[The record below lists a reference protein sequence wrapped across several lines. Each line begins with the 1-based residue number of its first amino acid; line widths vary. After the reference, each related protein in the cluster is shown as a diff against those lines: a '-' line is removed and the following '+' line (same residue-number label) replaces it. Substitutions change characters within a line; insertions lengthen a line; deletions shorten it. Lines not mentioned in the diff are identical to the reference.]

1 MDVNCST
8 DRRTSLAPRSPENES
23 GRRATEREDS
33 GHDEVIVA
41 ARARGGSRPRA
52 SPPQFLDPALRTLSM
67 KSPIRVLLPA
77 SVFLF
82 SGWILACEGHA
93 PSTPEGWQTLT
104 NVTGKCQLA
113 IPPDWTA
120 QTAGPPGA
128 VKTGTSYSV
137 LFMLTAP
144 RATFAQ
150 MQSITKRTWR
160 IRPAFA
166 VVSESA
172 TRAIYR
178 YSPADWY
185 EWTVIVAGTP
195 ACAARLTSP
204 VANDSLAMQIAATL
218 SPR

>member
-1 MDVNCST
+1 MLFMKLSIRVPLTAVALLCAAGILARDVHAQS
-8 DRRTSLAPRSPENES
+8 APR
-23 GRRATEREDS
+23 
-33 GHDEVIVA
+33 
-41 ARARGGSRPRA
+41 
-52 SPPQFLDPALRTLSM
+52 
-67 KSPIRVLLPA
+67 
-77 SVFLF
+77 
-82 SGWILACEGHA
+82 GWH
-93 PSTPEGWQTLT
+93 TLT

-137 LFMLTAP
+137 RFMLTAP

-150 MQSITKRTWR
+150 VQSITKRTWR

-204 VANDSLAMQIAATL
+204 VANDSLVMQIAATL

>member
-120 QTAGPPGA
+120 QTAGPPG
-128 VKTGTSYSV
+128 GQPH
-137 LFMLTAP
+137 LEAP
-144 RATFAQ
+144 LRRAT
-150 MQSITKRTWR
+150 RLHR
-160 IRPAFA
+160 LRLRPQ
-166 VVSESA
+166 
-172 TRAIYR
+172 R
-178 YSPADWY
+178 D
-185 EWTVIVAGTP
+185 
-195 ACAARLTSP
+195 AAHASRPS
-204 VANDSLAMQIAATL
+204 
-218 SPR
+218 